1 MVIKIV
7 AFTVVEDKLRIFLNK
22 GLLPQGELQD
32 DESLDAGALRIFKKV
47 LPILP
52 KESYLEQLY
61 TFSKARNIEVVYYI
75 LLPGYTL
82 KPLAN
87 WYSLERSDLARQ
99 EDKEII
105 SYAVQRLQWKIE
117 YTNVVYSLLPDRF
130 TLSELQQTYEAILG
144 NQLDKRNFR
153 KKILSLKLLKDT
165 GKKRTGTVAR
175 PASVYEFRKRSPVR
189 VKVF

>member
-117 YTNVVYSLLPDRF
+117 YTNVVYSLLPKEF
-130 TLSELQQTYEAILG
+130 TLSELQLTYEAILG
-144 NQLDKRNFR
+144 KELDKRNFR

>member
-1 MVIKIV
+1 MVIKVV
-7 AFTVVEDKLRIFLNK
+7 AFTVVDGKLLVFLNN
-22 GLLPQGELQD
+22 GLLPQGELQEN
-32 DESLDAGALRIFKKV
+32 ESLDTAAIRIFKKF
-47 LPILP
+47 LQILP

-82 KPLAN
+82 KSLAN